1 MTEREL
7 AEMYFDFLTI
17 EGFNPEMEEGFI
29 RFKTEEGVFLVVV
42 DAEDEQYF
50 RLIFPN
56 FWPIESE
63 AERLQVLAACDT
75 ATGET
80 KVAKIFTVRDNV
92 WGTIELFLERPDH
105 FRAVFQRCL
114 RALNVAVATF
124 AEKMRG

>member
-1 MTEREL
+1 MTQGEL
-7 AEMYFDFLTI
+7 AEMYFDFLTT

-29 RFKTEEGVFLVVV
+29 RFRTDEGVFLVVV
-42 DAEDEQYF
+42 DAEDEEYF

-56 FWPIESE
+56 FWPIENG
-63 AERLQVLAACDT
+63 AERLQVLAACDA

-92 WGTIELFLERPDH
+92 WGTIELFLERSEY
-105 FRAVFQRCL
+105 FRGVFQRCM

-124 AEKMRG
+124 VEKMRE